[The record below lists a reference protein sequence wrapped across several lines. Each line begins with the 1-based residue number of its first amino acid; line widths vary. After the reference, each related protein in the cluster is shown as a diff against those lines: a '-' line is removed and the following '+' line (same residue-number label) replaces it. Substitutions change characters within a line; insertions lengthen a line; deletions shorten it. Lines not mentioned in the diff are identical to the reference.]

1 MRFVCSLISQ
11 NRKVRNSVAEVGEKL
26 QEARKAKGY
35 TLDDLQQITKIQKRY
50 LIAIEEGNYNVMPGK
65 FYARAFIKQYADTVG
80 LNGDQLLE
88 EYDDTVPHTHDEEF
102 VEKVS
107 SSQTRSGSKKQNSFL
122 EKIQD
127 NLPTILIVLLV
138 LAIVVAIYV
147 AVANSAGNNADEDMI
162 SVDSSSTVVSSEN
175 ESSAEESEES
185 ASEESSESESE
196 ETEAEDSVEIVS
208 STGASSVYTVSS
220 QAETNTVALVA
231 DGGDTWVSIAAD
243 GTTLEQ
249 GLVSDGETLEAEIP
263 TGTSSVEMVIGNAPN
278 TVIQLNGNEIPYA
291 PEASESVRQE
301 IELQF
306 EAATS
311 ESDTSSEE

>member
-1 MRFVCSLISQ
+1 M
-11 NRKVRNSVAEVGEKL
+11 AEVGEKL

-107 SSQTRSGSKKQNSFL
+107 SSQTRSGNKKQDSFL

-127 NLPTILIVLLV
+127 HLPTILIVLLV
-138 LAIVVAIYV
+138 IAIVVAIYV
-147 AVANSAGNNADEDMI
+147 AVTNSASDNADENMI
-162 SVDSSSTVVSSEN
+162 SVDPSTTVETSGNETESQEE
-175 ESSAEESEES
+175 ESSAEESS
-185 ASEESSESESE
+185 QSESEDS
-196 ETEAEDSVEIVS
+196 APSVEMISTTGSTTVYSVS
-208 STGASSVYTVSS
+208 NPS
-220 QAETNTVALVA
+220 ETTTVALTA
-231 DGGDTWVSIAAD
+231 EGGDSWVSIEGD
-243 GTTLEQ
+243 NSMLEQ
-249 GLVSDGETLEAEIP
+249 GLISDGETLEAEVP
-263 TGTSSVEMVIGNAPN
+263 AGTQSIVMVIGSAPN
-278 TVIQLNGNEIPYA
+278 TVVKLNDQVIEYA
-291 PEASESVRQE
+291 PEASANVRQE

-306 EAATS
+306 EATSS
-311 ESDTSSEE
+311 ESDSEE